1 MPSGSNALEE
11 LLTRTVGGLG
21 YELADFEYSNRNM
34 LLQVFI
40 DKIDQVSGGPDGRI
54 GVADCQRVSD
64 QLQRVL
70 PVEGVNYE
78 RLEVSSP
85 GLDRR
90 LRKSRDFE
98 RFAGYEAA
106 VRFRAPV
113 NGRTKLVGILGA
125 VVGEQVEIDA
135 DGVRFVTDVG
145 NIERARLVPKI

>member
-1 MPSGSNALEE
+1 
-11 LLTRTVGGLG
+11 LG
-21 YELADFEYSNRNM
+21 YELADFEYSNRNK

-40 DKIDQVSGGPDGRI
+40 DKLSEVSSAPDGRI
-54 GVADCQRVSD
+54 SLEDCQRVSE

-98 RFAGYEAA
+98 RFAGYEAS

-113 NGRTKLVGILGA
+113 NGRRKLVGILGA
-125 VVGEQVEIDA
+125 VAGEQVEIEA
-135 DGVRFVTDVG
+135 DGARFVTDIG